1 MTKKSKRSAG
11 LLMYRERKDQ
21 LEVLLVHPGGP
32 LWEKKDQGAW
42 TVPKG
47 EYEENEEPLV
57 AAQREFFE
65 ETGFIASGD
74 FIELGSVRQKSGKVV
89 IAWAFEGDC
98 DPAQLVSNNCE
109 IEWPPKSKKRLEI
122 PEIDRGRWFTL
133 STARQFIR
141 LEQVPLLETLE
152 NRVAPNGL

>member
-98 DPAQLVSNNCE
+98 DPAQLVSNTCQ

>member
-1 MTKKSKRSAG
+1 
-11 LLMYRERKDQ
+11 MYRERKDQ

>member
-1 MTKKSKRSAG
+1 MTKKTKRSAG
-11 LLMYRERKDQ
+11 LLMYRKRKDE

-32 LWEKKDQGAW
+32 FWEKKDQGAW

-47 EYEENEEPLV
+47 EYEEDEDPLA

-65 ETGFIASGD
+65 ETGFLASGD

-98 DPAQLVSNNCE
+98 DPAQLVSNTCE

-122 PEIDRGRWFTL
+122 PEIDRGRWFPL

-152 NRVAPNGL
+152 NRLAPNRL

>member
-1 MTKKSKRSAG
+1 
-11 LLMYRERKDQ
+11 

-32 LWEKKDQGAW
+32 FWEKKDEGAW

-47 EYEENEEPLV
+47 EYEENEEPLA

-74 FIELGSVRQKSGKVV
+74 FIELGFVRQKSGKVV

-98 DPAQLVSNNCE
+98 DPAQLVSNTCE

-122 PEIDRGRWFTL
+122 PEVDRGRWFTI

-141 LEQVPLLETLE
+141 LEQVPLLEILE
-152 NRVAPNGL
+152 NKVAPKGL

>member
-1 MTKKSKRSAG
+1 
-11 LLMYRERKDQ
+11 MYRKRKDE

-47 EYEENEEPLV
+47 EYQENEEPLA

-74 FIELGSVRQKSGKVV
+74 FIELGFVRQKSGKVV

-98 DPAQLVSNNCE
+98 DPAQLVSNTCE

-122 PEIDRGRWFTL
+122 PEVDRGRWFTL

-141 LEQVPLLETLE
+141 LKQAPLLETLE